1 MVRWTAW
8 DIIRN
13 GRIVD
18 TVFYINTMTLHEVR
32 ASLINHDG
40 FPVDIIVRKAV

>member
-1 MVRWTAW
+1 MRGW

-18 TVFYINTMTLHEVR
+18 TVFYIKSMTLHEVR
-32 ASLINHDG
+32 DSLIRHDG
-40 FPVDIIVRKAV
+40 FPVDIIVRSAV